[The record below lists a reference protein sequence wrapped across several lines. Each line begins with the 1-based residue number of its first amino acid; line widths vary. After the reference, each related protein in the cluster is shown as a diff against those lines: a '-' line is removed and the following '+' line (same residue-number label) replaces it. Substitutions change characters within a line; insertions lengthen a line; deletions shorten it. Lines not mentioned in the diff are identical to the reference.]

1 MITWKKSSY
10 SSGNGNCVE
19 VFFGKYVVA
28 VRDSRGAAGPT
39 LVFRVAD
46 WMTFVNDLT
55 AGG

>member
-19 VFFGKYVVA
+19 VLFGKYAVA

-46 WMTFVNDLT
+46 WMTFVNDLK